1 MANNSISQIIR
12 QFLEMNQNSL
22 ENYEKI
28 SEAIT
33 TDKKTVSLDLFDE
46 QGNLKTVQVPAFGY
60 LKREIE
66 RLDQN
71 FKSMSGIGTGDA
83 SVRMAD
89 GTFRQIQKSKLKTA
103 AKSVGNIETPV
114 EFVAKSNNFFESF
127 LNPLLQVQINV
138 NGEVAAGTEKIKL
151 RRYIVEASDATS
163 TEWFDDNLKGLDNL
177 EINGMISQLE
187 TAGVKYILDE
197 EIIDAPVRSTK
208 YYGGFNV
215 IKVRTAQRNIVV
227 DGITQTKTVKLY
239 TLDTFSYSD
248 ADKSMSETE
257 SLKVNDE
264 LLVNSGNNSTKY
276 RVVSLN
282 SDTLEAELLLIEGYE
297 AIKVGSN
304 QLKIYKGKDA
314 YDSIDVSVGFDERV
328 ITFIKPV
335 DAESNIEA
343 ESWSPGTAF
352 YSNELVITRVNGEVQ
367 TLADYYKAE
376 VADFGQFIKSLK
388 EDAIPP
394 STVGV
399 APDAPQIDSNSFKV
413 VQVNTHL
420 TKSDAFQNVK
430 KLNANKVTTEQNIK
444 RLDDDLSNKR
454 SEVATKKYKS
464 SVERDRDR
472 NELNSMLNQRT
483 AESKLY
489 SSLVNEIKSVADNSA
504 IKSISPK
511 YRVRGFFPMPTAK
524 LAGGTVPQEVVQF
537 KIQYRY
543 LSADGTPSDINQ
555 IEVSDSGSTKTG
567 VFSNWIETKSKARK
581 RIKDQVTGKYVWATE
596 SIEDG
601 QEVNI
606 NQIDIPIQSG
616 EVVEFRVKSLSEAGY
631 PANPVE
637 SDWSAITRV
646 EFPAGTQSDESVIN
660 LIEDNS
666 KEIAKVKL
674 VDELQTAGVYA
685 HISDAFMVNEK
696 YYVHEAQN
704 IASGFLTAEQSPVS
718 LFEKLIQMQKEIDAL
733 KEKVAGTVGELAVKI
748 QFEDGTV
755 ESVQNGTAKQIF
767 AGYYTD
773 EVADLQIKKGH
784 IVTKTFKIILENE
797 KATPL
802 ELISRLAGDRKTTPY
817 TSTANSN
824 FGANGFQL
832 TVGPEVS
839 DDSYYL
845 SQGKYDTVPVL
856 YQNTSANEFTS
867 TTYLNEAPTQS
878 SQLKGQFAYSRFK
891 NIANSVSLYALDD
904 IEAADDTGAM
914 PYEYGM
920 FDIRNEITTAHN
932 TDGFVWIGEW
942 SDGSLTNDPDQGD
955 PRAQSIS
962 ILNNNAGI
970 FDYDNQIHLHIDHPE
985 IQNGS
990 TSNLAAAYDNIYDNG
1005 NTFKQAKTIRSNNQ
1019 QTAFYYD
1026 STLNRTVKMAFEPND
1041 QYLLGGKSCGAYLFM
1056 SPLSIE
1062 SLSVDADN
1070 TSGKYVIKNGESNA
1084 ISIDVIFQYR
1094 MTDYAGAS
1102 ESSLGIIGG
1111 LHDIPTDNLT
1121 YSKRIGIDILDT
1133 DNNLFAFDLEVFAKY
1148 TA

>member
-71 FKSMSGIGTGDA
+71 FKSMSGIGSGDA

-103 AKSVGNIETPV
+103 AKSVDNIETPV
-114 EFVAKSNNFFESF
+114 EFIAKTNNFFESF
-127 LNPLLQVQINV
+127 LNPLLQVQVNV
-138 NGEVAAGTEKIKL
+138 NGQVDAGTEKIKL
-151 RRYIVEASDATS
+151 RRYIIDANDVTS

-197 EIIDAPVRSTK
+197 EVIDAPVRSTK
-208 YYGGFNV
+208 YYGGYNV
-215 IKVRTAQRNIVV
+215 IKVRTTQRNIVV

-239 TLDTFSYSD
+239 TLDKFSYSD
-248 ADKSMSETE
+248 ADKSMAETE

-276 RVVSLN
+276 KVVSLN
-282 SDTLEAELLLIEGYE
+282 SDTLEVELLLIEGYE

-314 YDSIDVSVGFDERV
+314 YDTIDIAVGFDERV

-343 ESWSPGTAF
+343 ESWSPGAAF
-352 YSNELVITRVNGEVQ
+352 YSNELVITRDNGEVE
-367 TLADYYKAE
+367 TLADYYKEE
-376 VADFGQFIKSLK
+376 VSDFGQFIKALK
-388 EDAIPP
+388 EDSIPP

-399 APDAPQIDSNSFKV
+399 TPDAPQLDSNSFKV

-430 KLNANKVTTEQNIK
+430 KLNSTKVTTEEKIK
-444 RLDDDLSNKR
+444 RLDDDLSKKR

-472 NELNSMLNQRT
+472 NELNSMLNERS

-489 SSLVNEIKSVADNSA
+489 SSLVNEIKTVATD
-504 IKSISPK
+504 KSITNIKPK

-524 LAGGTVPQEVVQF
+524 LAGDTVAQEVVQF

-543 LSADGTPSDINQ
+543 LSSDGTPSDINQ
-555 IEVSDSGSTKTG
+555 IDVNEDGSTKTG
-567 VFSNWIETKSKARK
+567 VFSNWIEMKSKARK
-581 RIKDQVTGKYVWATE
+581 RIKDEVTGKYIWATE

-606 NQIDIPIQSG
+606 NQIDIPVQAG
-616 EVVEFRVKSLSEAGY
+616 EIVEFRVKSLSEAGY

-637 SDWSAITRV
+637 SNWSEITRV
-646 EFPAGTQSDESVIN
+646 EFPTGTQSDESVIN
-660 LIEDNS
+660 LIDDNS

-674 VDELQTAGVYA
+674 VEEIESAGIYQHVND
-685 HISDAFMVNEK
+685 SFTVNEK
-696 YYVHEAQN
+696 YFAHEAIN
-704 IASGFLTAEQSPVS
+704 VASGFLTSEQSPIS
-718 LFEKLIQMQKEIDAL
+718 LFDKLVEMQKEIDAL
-733 KEKVAGTVGELAVKI
+733 KEKIAGTVGELVVKL
-748 QFEDGTV
+748 QYEDGTV
-755 ESVQNGTAKQIF
+755 ESVQNNTAKQIF

-784 IVTKTFKIILENE
+784 IVTKTFKVILENE

-817 TSTANSN
+817 VSTAGST
-824 FGANGFQL
+824 FGPVTAP
-832 TVGPEVS
+832 TVDAEVA
-839 DDSYYL
+839 DDAYYTI
-845 SQGKYDTVPVL
+845 SGKYDQVPVI
-856 YQNTSANEFTS
+856 YQNASALEFASTSF
-867 TTYLNEAPTQS
+867 LNEAPTQS

-891 NIANSVSLYALDD
+891 NISKSANLYATSNLDSGD
-904 IEAADDTGAM
+904 TTGAN
-914 PYEYGM
+914 PYEYSAY
-920 FDIRNEITTAHN
+920 DIPANYTGTSTS
-932 TDGFVWIGEW
+932 TDFVW
-942 SDGSLTNDPDQGD
+942 DGTYNTSNTIPVDNLLADAGVRYDD
-955 PRAQSIS
+955 A
-962 ILNNNAGI
+962 IL
-970 FDYDNQIHLHIDHPE
+970 IHTDHPDVQASTPFYTMYGTGDK
-985 IQNGS
+985 IVQSKAANVNGS
-990 TSNLAAAYDNIYDNG
+990 QMAYYFD
-1005 NTFKQAKTIRSNNQ
+1005 AS
-1019 QTAFYYD
+1019 
-1026 STLNRTVKMAFEPND
+1026 LNRTTKMAFEAKD

-1056 SPLSIE
+1056 SPLSID
-1062 SLSVDADN
+1062 SLVVDADN
-1070 TSGKYVIKNGESNA
+1070 TSGVRVIKNGESNA

-1094 MTDYAGAS
+1094 MTDYAGVA
-1102 ESSLGIIGG
+1102 EANLGYIGG
-1111 LHDIPTDNLT
+1111 IHSNPLTNLT
-1121 YSKRIGIDILDT
+1121 YSKRIGLDILDT
-1133 DNNLFAFDLEVFAKY
+1133 DNNLFSFDLEVFAKY